1 MKTFIYR
8 QTLRIRIGIFMDPK
22 IESVKNKIGGVESSL
37 AIISQSKQ
45 KNLSEV
51 NANLN
56 FLVGQLENLRVEL
69 DNLDKTIVLGSPL
82 TEYSENVEKLT
93 SIEETIDS
101 VESKL
106 ELAVEKIAEIRK
118 DQEVLKNLLQEGISE
133 KQVQLLESRIK
144 NIEELQ
150 EKLMGSKSTKILVE
164 LVEIIDELNHRLKRI
179 EELFKISKISE
190 AQIAQYPPQYMPQY
204 PQQPFSQPQQ
214 PKPSG
219 GLKGLFKR

>member
-1 MKTFIYR
+1 
-8 QTLRIRIGIFMDPK
+8 MDPK

>member
-1 MKTFIYR
+1 
-8 QTLRIRIGIFMDPK
+8 MDPK

-93 SIEETIDS
+93 SIEETINS
-101 VESKL
+101 VESKF
-106 ELAVEKIAEIRK
+106 ELAIEKIAEIRK

-150 EKLMGSKSTKILVE
+150 EKLMSSKSTKILVE

-179 EELFKISKISE
+179 EELFKIGKISE
-190 AQIAQYPPQYMPQY
+190 AQVTQYSPQYSLPY
-204 PQQPFSQPQQ
+204 PQQPVPQQ
-214 PKPSG
+214 QPSKPVG
-219 GLKGLFKR
+219 GLKWIFKR